1 VNNSN
6 LTDFNIDNKESIINI
21 IHESLF
27 SKFKLYS
34 KKINGNIF
42 ELTFLVRYMESI
54 SINNITVEQWIDLKN
69 KLKSYH
75 ARIKYTD
82 YKEERN
88 ISSDKESIKKTLI
101 NTELYMT
108 FIFEMVYD
116 PGDKKDI
123 KLCDGHILNRSM
135 FIQNENELSGI
146 IPNVYNEEVY
156 GIIVPRICFN
166 IIQIINNEL
175 FSNIKI
181 LNYDIERS
189 RMILTF
195 KRKDI
200 QQLKPIG
207 MSIVYYIISHEV
219 FQELYQ
225 ILKDIGLQLNIIQIQ
240 SGYRQHELKD
250 GEYLNYN
257 DNLSSQYVSIIFQL
271 KMYKNYEGNK

>member
-1 VNNSN
+1 
-6 LTDFNIDNKESIINI
+6 
-21 IHESLF
+21 
-27 SKFKLYS
+27 
-34 KKINGNIF
+34 
-42 ELTFLVRYMESI
+42 
-54 SINNITVEQWIDLKN
+54 
-69 KLKSYH
+69 
-75 ARIKYTD
+75 
-82 YKEERN
+82 
-88 ISSDKESIKKTLI
+88 
-101 NTELYMT
+101 MT